1 MALQQGAVTITGYL
15 GADPQQ
21 YGRNPSRP
29 ACTFRLGSTR
39 RYQDRNG
46 VWQQLPTTWL
56 TVKAFRGLAANIM
69 QSLHRGD
76 TAIVTGLLNHEQWRD
91 EQGVD
96 HSRLVLE
103 ASNVGLDLNY
113 VVTMSMRTPRA
124 GYTGQQAPS
133 QMASDEQGSPMR
145 PQTQQATSAAP
156 QSTLSRSSMAPG
168 DDGGNPVDPFNQM
181 PPDCLS
187 PDAAASMPQQG
198 DQRDAAL
205 EPLVG
210 NGMPPQDLEHGCA
223 TDTTNSRKEVRPE
236 DQDEF

>member
-76 TAIVTGLLNHEQWRD
+76 PAIVTGLLNTEQWRD

-103 ASNVGLDLNY
+103 ASNVGFHLNY
-113 VVTMSMRTPRA
+113 VVTMSMRTPRE

-133 QMASDEQGSPMR
+133 QMASDEQGSPCVHRPSRLRRQLLNQPCHAPLWHRAMTAAIPWIPSTRCRRIACLPMPLRACHSKGINGMR
-145 PQTQQATSAAP
+145 PWS
-156 QSTLSRSSMAPG
+156 
-168 DDGGNPVDPFNQM
+168 
-181 PPDCLS
+181 
-187 PDAAASMPQQG
+187 
-198 DQRDAAL
+198 
-205 EPLVG
+205 
-210 NGMPPQDLEHGCA
+210 HW
-223 TDTTNSRKEVRPE
+223 
-236 DQDEF
+236 

>member
-21 YGRNPSRP
+21 YGRNPSRLHARSDWDP
-29 ACTFRLGSTR
+29 HA

-76 TAIVTGLLNHEQWRD
+76 PAIVTGLLNTEQWRD
-91 EQGVD
+91 EQGCGIIHVWC
-96 HSRLVLE
+96 SRRATSV
-103 ASNVGLDLNY
+103 LDLNY
-113 VVTMSMRTPRA
+113 VVTMSMRTPRE

-210 NGMPPQDLEHGCA
+210 NGMPPQDLEHVR
-223 TDTTNSRKEVRPE
+223 TTRRTRERR
-236 DQDEF
+236 

>member
-69 QSLHRGD
+69 QSLHKGD
-76 TAIVTGLLNHEQWRD
+76 PAIVTGLLNTEQWRD

-113 VVTMSMRTPRA
+113 VVTMSMRTPRE

-133 QMASDEQGSPMR
+133 QMASDEQGSPMPPR
-145 PQTQQATSAAP
+145 TQQSTAVAP

-168 DDGGNPVDPFNQM
+168 DDGGNPADPFNQM
-181 PPDCLS
+181 PPDCLP

-198 DQRDAAL
+198 DAAL
-205 EPLVG
+205 EPSAG

-223 TDTTNSRKEVRPE
+223 TDTTNPRKEVRPE